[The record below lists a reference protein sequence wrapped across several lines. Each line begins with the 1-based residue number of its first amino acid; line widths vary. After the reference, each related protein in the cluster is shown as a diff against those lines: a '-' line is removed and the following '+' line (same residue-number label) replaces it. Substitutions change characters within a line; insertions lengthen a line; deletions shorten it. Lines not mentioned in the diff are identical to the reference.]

1 LRRIFFRLR
10 SHTCTDYEEGD
21 ALNVISILFEACTI
35 TTIAVPKDC
44 AAARGTQWFAS
55 RSPDV
60 DQSLRFDYKVG
71 GKDFVLFGSEE
82 MVGDRDWDRE

>member
-1 LRRIFFRLR
+1 MHHHNNRGAERLCCR
-10 SHTCTDYEEGD
+10 PGHT
-21 ALNVISILFEACTI
+21 V
-35 TTIAVPKDC
+35 VRKPV
-44 AAARGTQWFAS
+44 
-55 RSPDV
+55 PDV